1 MRVVRVYPLGVQR
14 QVICRLYNFIDDREN
29 AWTWLY
35 FHVLPIALFLWFIFT
50 PDYSSFPAL
59 RISLLKP
66 HCIVPL
72 VLFTY
77 AYFYQTGY
85 AYYNSLY
92 TRYCC
97 LISPDK
103 FIWIK
108 DGVPG
113 SGKSSSALVY
123 AYVLA
128 GKVWR
133 DLCRK
138 YWLYKNNPRKLLRD
152 KVSAANWEE
161 IKSAYLF
168 WKRHPGAIPC
178 LMSNISLMQGDRHV
192 FQLTREHYLQQ
203 QRIPYGTVLF
213 GDELDKLFPALS
225 SMTKEERAELEPL
238 RQLAGFTRH
247 FGDFRWVYTTQQ
259 SSKIW
264 NGVRD
269 SAAVNE
275 YMYSQDWVCRP
286 DLLLWIYDLIMN
298 RLEKKGYPDSPR
310 LARFMWWLYS
320 FVRKIGFRYYT
331 TELCGNTERA
341 NVNIPSRK
349 LAYAAPSRLPLTYDD
364 RTFRKSYLA
373 REQSVEDN
381 RLFSE
386 LLAPPIISR

>member
-1 MRVVRVYPLGVQR
+1 MIR
-14 QVICRLYNFIDDREN
+14 RLYNFIDDREN

-35 FHVLPIALFLWFIFT
+35 FHVMPIALFLWSIFT

-72 VLFTY
+72 VLFAY

-92 TRYCC
+92 ARYCC
-97 LISPDK
+97 IISPDK

-168 WKRHPGAIPC
+168 WKRHPEAIPC

-247 FGDFRWVYTTQQ
+247 FGDFRWIYTRQRCRQRVYVLARVGLPPGTL
-259 SSKIW
+259 
-264 NGVRD
+264 
-269 SAAVNE
+269 AL
-275 YMYSQDWVCRP
+275 
-286 DLLLWIYDLIMN
+286 DLRSDHEPA
-298 RLEKKGYPDSPR
+298 RKKGLSGQSP
-310 LARFMWWLYS
+310 ARPVYVVAV
-320 FVRKIGFRYYT
+320 FVRPENRVPV
-331 TELCGNTERA
+331 LH
-341 NVNIPSRK
+341 
-349 LAYAAPSRLPLTYDD
+349 D
-364 RTFRKSYLA
+364 RTL
-373 REQSVEDN
+373 REYRTRQREYTV
-381 RLFSE
+381 
-386 LLAPPIISR
+386 A